1 MFNKLL
7 LLFKKSIWLYP
18 ALISLLSFLGALLV
32 VYLDTSF
39 FIDLTSFLPSILF
52 TSVDLSKTILTVIAG
67 ALITM
72 TTFTFSTTMVVLT
85 TYSSQFSPRTV
96 ENFLSDETTMKTL
109 GIFTG
114 GFVYSITTLLF
125 MRIALGEQLVIS
137 ATLAILY
144 SLVCLAYFI
153 LYITHVGSFIQ
164 TNNLIERLY
173 ISALKRIEDYKELIK
188 DKDIVEREIKET
200 EDLMIRITSKSN
212 GYIQLIDHNK
222 ISEIASEI
230 NCLLIF
236 EEGIGSFVSDSTVI
250 FTLHLNENTEYK
262 EEYTEKLLNTVTIG
276 MGKSEIQDFSFAIQ
290 KIVEIALRAISPGV
304 NDPNTANHCLKIIGI
319 LLGKVA
325 ELEDGYVIFK
335 KSDDKN
341 GKAIFRTISFEK
353 EIYYTLYQIVHYGKS
368 DISVML
374 SMLQGLLF
382 TIEKAGKE
390 NQKAVLSFI
399 DYTWDK
405 LETGLLNGYDNI
417 LLEKARNKII
427 SHTQNSHN

>member
-7 LLFKKSIWLYP
+7 LIFKKSIWLYP
-18 ALISLLSFLGALLV
+18 AMISLISFFGALFV
-32 VYLDTSF
+32 VYLDSG
-39 FIDLTSFLPSILF
+39 IYINLTEFLPSILF

-114 GFVYSITTLLF
+114 GFVYSITALLF
-125 MRIALGEQLVIS
+125 MRITLGEQLVVS
-137 ATLAILY
+137 ATLAIIY

-173 ISALKRIEDYKELIK
+173 VSALKRIEEYKDLIE

-200 EDLMIRITSKSN
+200 EDLIIRITSRDN
-212 GYIQLIDHNK
+212 GYIQLIDHGK

-230 NCLLIF
+230 NCLLVF
-236 EEGIGSFVSDSTVI
+236 EERIGSFVSDSTVI

-262 EEYTEKLLNTVTIG
+262 QDYTEKLLETLTIG

-319 LLGKVA
+319 LLGKIA
-325 ELEDGYVIFK
+325 ELKDGYIIFK
-335 KSDDKN
+335 ENDNKE

-382 TIEKAGKE
+382 SIEKSRIE
-390 NQKAVLSFI
+390 NQKAIVSFV
-399 DYTWDK
+399 DYTWNK
-405 LETGLLNGYDNI
+405 LDSGLKEGYDNI

-427 SHTQNSHN
+427 AHVQNS